1 MLDFLE
7 TGGNRRARVAS
18 PRRRRRRAIRSI
30 RTMPSRWPRCKARSR
45 SCSAPSGASRE
56 SQIAGSN
63 TRKSG
68 HRLGWR
74 QRIGLGNESLDQS
87 GRDPATVFLP
97 VRIAIFP
104 DRDMNASLYRWLS
117 AWFATVTVTTVEDH
131 DPLRRDLLVLRRA
144 RETVAAVL
152 ARFPGLVQSYTALS
166 AATASRETRPTAAP
180 HRKGGGE
187 DRARPP
193 GCRGAARRRPLV
205 RDNRREAAARASPC
219 RISALPAM
227 SVVGRLLDP

>member
-7 TGGNRRARVAS
+7 MEETVGRAWHRLVGGAASYPINPDHAVSLAEMQSQIAVMFRAFGGEPGVA
-18 PRRRRRRAIRSI
+18 
-30 RTMPSRWPRCKARSR
+30 
-45 SCSAPSGASRE
+45 
-56 SQIAGSN
+56 IAGSN

-104 DRDMNASLYRWLS
+104 DRDMNASLYRWLA

-152 ARFPGLVQSYTALS
+152 ADSPDWSNP
-166 AATASRETRPTAAP
+166 TR
-180 HRKGGGE
+180 HCRL
-187 DRARPP
+187 RRPP
-193 GCRGAARRRPLV
+193 RDPSDHCPEPKRRWRGSCSPSWVPRRRPQETSGP
-205 RDNRREAAARASPC
+205 R
-219 RISALPAM
+219 
-227 SVVGRLLDP
+227 